1 MTEPEY
7 KNFYATF
14 MQKQATKNKYVMITA
29 ENMEHAREAM
39 HEHFGDKWTT
49 VYDEP
54 EFLPQ
59 VDRFGLTMLCRIVA
73 TNYGH
78 EGYTNLGFTL
88 YEEFDFKK

>member
-1 MTEPEY
+1 MSNEREY

-29 ENMEHAREAM
+29 ENMDFAREAM
-39 HEHFGDKWTT
+39 FEHFGGKFMT

-59 VDRFGLTMLCRIVA
+59 VDRFGLSMLCRIAVV
-73 TNYGH
+73 NHGH
-78 EGYTNLGFTL
+78 DRFTNLS
-88 YEEFDFKK
+88 YSMME